1 MDYKELN
8 DNELVSLAN
17 ENNEEA
23 LKILYEKYKPLINKK
38 CNKYYKY
45 ISNKGIEISD
55 LIQECLVGFEESI
68 HNFNPLDNVTF
79 YTFTNVC
86 IDRQI
91 STELKKLNRD
101 KYRPLNEA
109 IPLETLDT
117 DNDINLIDIL
127 KDNTDNPE
135 LGLLREVEY
144 QELYNKIAENLTD
157 LEECVFSLRLQN
169 FNYKEIADIL
179 DKDIKSIDNAIQR
192 IRTKIKEIYIINN

>member
-1 MDYKELN
+1 MDYRELN
-8 DNELVSLAN
+8 DNELISLAN

-23 LKILYEKYKPLINKK
+23 LNILYKKYKPLINKK

-68 HNFNPLDNVTF
+68 HNFNPNDNVTF

-91 STELKKLNRD
+91 ISELKKINRD
-101 KYRPLNEA
+101 KHKLLNEA

-117 DNDINLIDIL
+117 NNDINLIDVL
-127 KDNTDNPE
+127 QDNTDNPE
-135 LGLLREVEY
+135 LGLLKEIEY
-144 QELYNKIAENLTD
+144 QELYDKIVSNLTN
-157 LEECVFSLRLQN
+157 LEECVFNLRLQS

-179 DKDIKSIDNAIQR
+179 DKDIKSIDNAMQR
-192 IRTKIKEIYIINN
+192 IKHKVKEIYATNN

>member
-144 QELYNKIAENLTD
+144 QELYNKIAEILTD

-192 IRTKIKEIYIINN
+192 IRTKIKEIYNNN

>member
-192 IRTKIKEIYIINN
+192 IRTKIKEIYNN

>member
-192 IRTKIKEIYIINN
+192 IRTKIKEIYNNN

>member
-23 LKILYEKYKPLINKK
+23 LRILYEKYKPLINKK

-192 IRTKIKEIYIINN
+192 IRTKIKEIYNNN

>member
-117 DNDINLIDIL
+117 DNDI

-192 IRTKIKEIYIINN
+192 IRTKIKEIYNNN

>member
-8 DNELVSLAN
+8 DNELLSLAN